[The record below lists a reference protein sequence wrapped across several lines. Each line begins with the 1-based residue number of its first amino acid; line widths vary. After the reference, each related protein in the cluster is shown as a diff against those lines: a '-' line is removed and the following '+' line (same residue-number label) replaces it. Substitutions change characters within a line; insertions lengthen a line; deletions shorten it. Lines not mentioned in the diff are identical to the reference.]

1 MTELRQRR
9 RGPPLARS
17 PLGGRTAVE
26 RCRGG
31 ALTMLEPQIC
41 ARWVISGGLHLVRSL
56 APDWERGGG
65 VDGLYDDRRS
75 QHARLVTLRQI
86 LSAHTGGSSASSR
99 ER

>member
-9 RGPPLARS
+9 HGPPRARS

-26 RCRGG
+26 RCHGG

-56 APDWERGGG
+56 APDWERGG
-65 VDGLYDDRRS
+65 
-75 QHARLVTLRQI
+75 A
-86 LSAHTGGSSASSR
+86 AAASMTTKGASTR
-99 ER
+99 G